1 MEAECSKTDTTTS
14 IEINNHGETKNMKS
28 NVKLLLNK
36 AHNRLTNNIRTVG
49 LAVLAGI
56 ICVAGVQ
63 PSYAQTNTVTAQ
75 RFAAPTVFQAAGT
88 SAASI
93 QSTVDQF
100 RAALGVTNNGNNPG
114 LLSGHREINWD
125 GGSPTNATTSLGP
138 TPFTL
143 FLNTRGANIT
153 TRGSGFVQ
161 APPSGLADTFGNS
174 SYATIFHAFSPLR
187 LFSPIASNVTEVEF
201 AVPGSNGNTPATTS
215 GFGVVFTDVDSPDG
229 SEPRD
234 RTGNRHASTVIEYFG
249 AHGELLFKSAAPASP
264 GDGNLSF
271 LGVVFGDARI
281 ARVRIIAGDVAP
293 GPDDDRKDIVM
304 MDDFLYGEPTPVF

>member
-1 MEAECSKTDTTTS
+1 
-14 IEINNHGETKNMKS
+14 MKP
-28 NVKLLLNK
+28 NLKLLLNK
-36 AHNRLTNNIRTVG
+36 AQGRLTNNLRTVV
-49 LAVLAGI
+49 LAVLAGVA
-56 ICVAGVQ
+56 CVAGVQ
-63 PSYAQTNTVTAQ
+63 PTYAQTVAAAAQ
-75 RFAAPTVFQAAGT
+75 RFVAPTVFQAAGT

-114 LLSGHREINWD
+114 QASGRREINWD
-125 GGSPTNATTSLGP
+125 GGSPTNAATSLSG
-138 TPFTL
+138 TPLTA

-161 APPSGLADTFGNS
+161 APASGLADTFGNS

-187 LFSPIASNVTEVEF
+187 LFSPIGSNVTVVEF
-201 AVPGSNGNTPATTS
+201 AVPGSNGNTPATTT

-229 SEPRD
+229 SRPDD

-249 AHGELLFKSAAPASP
+249 THGELLFKSSAPASP

-271 LGVVFGDARI
+271 LGVVFDDARI
-281 ARVRIIAGDVAP
+281 ARVKIIAGDAAP
-293 GPDDDRKDIVM
+293 GPNDGSADIVM
-304 MDDFLYGEPTPVF
+304 MDDFLYGEPTALY

>member
-1 MEAECSKTDTTTS
+1 
-14 IEINNHGETKNMKS
+14 MKP
-28 NVKLLLNK
+28 NLKLLLNK
-36 AHNRLTNNIRTVG
+36 AQGRLTNNLRTVV
-49 LAVLAGI
+49 LAVLAGVA
-56 ICVAGVQ
+56 CVAGVQ
-63 PSYAQTNTVTAQ
+63 PTYAQTVAAAAQ
-75 RFAAPTVFQAAGT
+75 RFVVPTVFQAAGT

-114 LLSGHREINWD
+114 QASGHREINWD
-125 GGSPTNATTSLGP
+125 GGSPTNAATSLSG
-138 TPFTL
+138 TPLTA

-161 APPSGLADTFGNS
+161 APASGLADTFGNS

-187 LFSPIASNVTEVEF
+187 LFSPIGSNVTVVEF
-201 AVPGSNGNTPATTS
+201 AVPGSNGNTPATTT

-229 SEPRD
+229 SRPDD

-249 AHGELLFKSAAPASP
+249 THGELLFKSSAPASP

-271 LGVVFGDARI
+271 LGVVFDDARI
-281 ARVRIIAGDVAP
+281 ARVKIIAGDAAP
-293 GPDDDRKDIVM
+293 GPNDGSADIVM
-304 MDDFLYGEPTPVF
+304 MDDFLYGEPTALY

>member
-1 MEAECSKTDTTTS
+1 
-14 IEINNHGETKNMKS
+14 
-28 NVKLLLNK
+28 V
-36 AHNRLTNNIRTVG
+36 V
-49 LAVLAGI
+49 LAVLAGVA
-56 ICVAGVQ
+56 CVAGVQ
-63 PSYAQTNTVTAQ
+63 PTYAQTVAAAAQ
-75 RFAAPTVFQAAGT
+75 RFVAPTVFQAAGT

-114 LLSGHREINWD
+114 QASGHREINWD
-125 GGSPTNATTSLGP
+125 GGSPTNAATSLSG
-138 TPFTL
+138 TPLTA

-161 APPSGLADTFGNS
+161 APASGLADTFGNS

-187 LFSPIASNVTEVEF
+187 LFSPIGSNVTVVEF
-201 AVPGSNGNTPATTS
+201 AVPGSNGNTPATTT

-229 SEPRD
+229 SRPDD

-249 AHGELLFKSAAPASP
+249 THGELLFKSSAPASP

-271 LGVVFGDARI
+271 LGIVFDDARI
-281 ARVRIIAGDVAP
+281 ARVKIIAGDAAP
-293 GPDDDRKDIVM
+293 GPNDGSADIVM
-304 MDDFLYGEPTPVF
+304 MDDFLYGEPTALY